1 VLPQYVNEDDSIN
14 ALLPAK
20 VSKDD
25 LMTYYDNICGKKT
38 DTKLSA
44 MLDVLSPD
52 ISDEVQN
59 LMSGK

>member
-1 VLPQYVNEDDSIN
+1 VLPKYVDEDDSID

-20 VSKDD
+20 VSKDN

-59 LMSGK
+59 LISGK

>member
-1 VLPQYVNEDDSIN
+1 MYVNEDDSIN
-14 ALLPAK
+14 ALLPTK
-20 VSKDD
+20 LSKDD

-52 ISDEVQN
+52 LSDEVQN
-59 LMSGK
+59 LLSGK